1 MAPVQ
6 SAEELRARANALGWF
21 HRIDLGQGVVTNGL
35 SSGPY
40 VGPDK
45 LPELTGKS
53 VLDIGAWD
61 GYYSF
66 QAERLGARRVVALD
80 HYVWGVDLAARQR
93 YWAECAEAGVLPDH
107 SRDTTDFWRPELPG
121 RTSFDFAK
129 EVLSSKVET
138 MLADFAT
145 VDLAEVGTFDVVL
158 YLGVLYHM
166 KEPLTVLERLRAVT
180 TEVAVIETQ
189 AVSVAG
195 MEGQNLVQFFGGEFI
210 GDYGNWYV
218 PTLAGLSQWALAAGF
233 RRVVPQVVPP
243 VATPSLA
250 ARVRRVLS
258 PVASTGPTD
267 HPNLTYY
274 RAVVHAFV

>member
-1 MAPVQ
+1 VL
-6 SAEELRARANALGWF
+6 SAEELRARADALGWF

-45 LPELTGKS
+45 MPPLAGKS

-80 HYVWGVDLAARQR
+80 HYVWGVDMAARQR
-93 YWAECAEAGVLPDH
+93 YWAECAAAGVLPDH
-107 SRDTTDFWRPELPG
+107 SKDTTEFWRPDLPG
-121 RTSFDFAK
+121 RAAFDFAK
-129 EVLSSKVET
+129 EVLSSKVEPVV
-138 MLADFAT
+138 ADFAT
-145 VDLAEVGTFDVVL
+145 MDLETIGTFDVVL

-166 KEPLTVLERLRAVT
+166 KEPLCVLERLRQVT
-180 TEVAVIETQ
+180 TEVAVVETQ
-189 AVSVAG
+189 AVAIAG
-195 MEGQNLVQFFGGEFI
+195 MEGHNLVQFFGGEFI

-218 PTLAGLSQWALAAGF
+218 PTLAGLIQWLLAAGF
-233 RRVVPQVVPP
+233 SRVVPQVDAP
-243 VATPSLA
+243 VATPSLR
-250 ARVRRVLS
+250 ARVGRLLR
-258 PVASTGPTD
+258 PVPSAGPTD
-267 HPNLTYY
+267 HPNFTYY